1 VKASGNAICAAALA
15 EAQPVAVEEGQV
27 TVAFPPGA
35 EYQRRKADDDEYRA
49 CVSAA
54 LRTVTGATARIAYVL
69 QERASGA
76 AAAAPPALSEDE
88 LVRRFVAE
96 FDAEEI
102 QPDPDPTPG
111 SESEAR

>member
-1 VKASGNAICAAALA
+1 
-15 EAQPVAVEEGQV
+15 
-27 TVAFPPGA
+27 
-35 EYQRRKADDDEYRA
+35 
-49 CVSAA
+49 
-54 LRTVTGATARIAYVL
+54 VL
-69 QERASGA
+69 QERASES